1 MKYPI
6 VNVLF
11 LFLCVSVWG
20 NSQVDSL
27 LNVLDRT
34 IVTSDAFE
42 NAKNERI
49 DLIREGLSRNGITEE
64 DRYRI
69 YDILFQEYEAY
80 ISDSA
85 RHYAKLSFDIGRVA
99 GNQTWLNE
107 SKIKQA
113 NLYATAGLYP
123 EAVELL
129 QSVDKQHLSSQG
141 LIEYYLAFEHT
152 YLYQTEYVT
161 GDEIMGK
168 YINLM
173 YIYRD
178 SALLVLPENSY
189 QYIITKSPKF
199 IDEQRIQEAQDLLMS
214 YLPQLKFGTRNYSV
228 VTSILAFV
236 HECAGNHDQRKNY
249 LIRSAISDI
258 QAVVKENNSLR
269 ALSEILYGEGQV
281 ARADQYVKI
290 SLEDANFYNARLRN
304 IQASKMLPIIDSAY
318 QREKEVQSR
327 KLQSMLLIIS
337 VLSLFLMVAVI
348 YVILQMRK
356 LTKARKQVVQ
366 ANEELQKLNSE
377 LREANVQQ
385 QLTNNSLTEAN
396 YIKEE
401 YVGRFMGLCSTYID
415 KLESYRRMLNK
426 KASSGKVDELYKT
439 LKSTRLIED
448 ELKEFYRN
456 FDASFLNI
464 YPGFVANFNKL
475 LPPEEQ
481 IIPKQ
486 DECLTTELRIF
497 ALIRLGI
504 TDSSKIAEFLRYSI
518 TTIYTYRSKLKNKSL
533 YKDNF
538 EEKVMEIGAFVLEK
552 L

>member
-1 MKYPI
+1 MRYPI

-27 LNVLDRT
+27 LNVLDHT
-34 IVTSDAFE
+34 IATSNAFE
-42 NAKNERI
+42 SAKNERI
-49 DLIREGLSRNGITEE
+49 ALIREGLSRNGITEE

-80 ISDSA
+80 VSDSA
-85 RHYAKLSFDIGRVA
+85 RYYAKLSFEIARVT

-189 QYIITKSPKF
+189 QYVITKAPKF

-401 YVGRFMGLCSTYID
+401 YVGRFMGLCSAYID

-426 KASSGKVDELYKT
+426 KASSGKVDELYTT

-504 TDSSKIAEFLRYSI
+504 TDSSKIADFLRYSI

-538 EEKVMEIGAFVLEK
+538 EEKVMEIGAFILKK